1 MKQDYGKKIRA
12 IRSAEGM
19 TQAAM
24 ANECGITLLT
34 IKDIESGDVDLT
46 LSTIER
52 VINTTIFE
60 KYTLW
65 LLLGKTSEAAG
76 QVSPALSHSG
86 PEKTE

>member
-12 IRSAEGM
+12 IRLAEGM
-19 TQAAM
+19 TQATM

-34 IKDIESGDVDLT
+34 IKDIESGDADIT
-46 LSTIER
+46 LSTLER
-52 VINTTIFE
+52 VIATTIFE